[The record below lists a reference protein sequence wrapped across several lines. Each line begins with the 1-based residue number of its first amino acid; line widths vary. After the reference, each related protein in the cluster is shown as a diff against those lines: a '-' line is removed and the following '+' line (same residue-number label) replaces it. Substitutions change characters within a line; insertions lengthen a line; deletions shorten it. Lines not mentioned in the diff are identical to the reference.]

1 MRYFISAVFS
11 MFVATAAGASDVLAQ
26 TPRATP
32 QPAQGAQA
40 TVRSV
45 ERPQGAQRV
54 IHTEVRPDVWVHG
67 KPQKQLFVGDSPVI
81 PEAYDYFPALAR

>member
-1 MRYFISAVFS
+1 MRPLISAVFS
-11 MFVATAAGASDVLAQ
+11 MLLATAAGAPDVLAQ
-26 TPRATP
+26 TPRAAP

-54 IHTEVRPDVWVHG
+54 IHTEVRPGVWVHG
-67 KPQKQLFVGDSPVI
+67 KPEKQIYVGDFLAL
-81 PEAYDYFPALAR
+81 PEAYDYLPALTR